1 MVNQVCGN
9 GFTLLENF
17 SLVEV
22 ELGTTVLKSNKSKS
36 ELGSVL
42 KNQMSKAVVKNVAL
56 IHP

>member
-9 GFTLLENF
+9 GFTLLGNF
-17 SLVEV
+17 SLVKV

-42 KNQMSKAVVKNVAL
+42 KNQTSKAGVKNVAL

>member
-9 GFTLLENF
+9 GFTLLGNF

-42 KNQMSKAVVKNVAL
+42 KNQTSKAGVKNVAL